1 MTPARVVLFL
11 ALVGSGGV
19 VLYGLFLDRSGSTIA
34 FTVAGLA
41 VLGLALAIISIR
53 LAIGAVRAGSAG
65 RGGVSVGSALL
76 GGICALLA
84 SGSLSAAVIFGLLA
98 RPL

>member
-1 MTPARVVLFL
+1 M
-11 ALVGSGGV
+11 
-19 VLYGLFLDRSGSTIA
+19 LYGLFLDRSGSTIA

-41 VLGLALAIISIR
+41 VLGVTLVIIAIR
-53 LAIGAVRAGSAG
+53 LAVASVRAGAAG

-84 SGSLSAAVIFGLLA
+84 SGSLGAAVIFGLLA

>member
-1 MTPARVVLFL
+1 VTPARLVLFL
-11 ALVGSGGV
+11 ALVGSAAV
-19 VLYGLFLDRSGSTIA
+19 VVYGLFLDRTGSTIA

-41 VLGLALAIISIR
+41 VLGVTLALISFR
-53 LAIGAVRAGSAG
+53 LAVGSVRAGSAG
-65 RGGVSVGSALL
+65 RGAVSVGSALL
-76 GGICALLA
+76 GGVCALLA